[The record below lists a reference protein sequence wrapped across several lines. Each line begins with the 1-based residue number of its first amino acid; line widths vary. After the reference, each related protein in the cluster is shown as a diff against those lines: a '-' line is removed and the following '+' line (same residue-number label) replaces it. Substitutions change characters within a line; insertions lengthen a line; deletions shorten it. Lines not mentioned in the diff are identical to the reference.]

1 MISSRSPGTDA
12 ESGPWLFVVDPDCDI
27 TDTYELLR
35 NFASI
40 YPLRRFNQGTKL
52 SEKTLTVERLV
63 GLPAGFNSLHTYV
76 QVNTQSLTFPAPVL
90 TFCTSAR

>member
-27 TDTYELLR
+27 TDAYELLR

-40 YPLRRFNQGTKL
+40 YPLRTFNKGREPFSKQ
-52 SEKTLTVERLV
+52 LTVSV
-63 GLPAGFNSLHTYV
+63 YLPNLTPMTNLLAGKHAE
-76 QVNTQSLTFPAPVL
+76 LTFPAPI
-90 TFCTSAR
+90 